1 MVQTKEN
8 YLRNEMFKAISNYIK
23 ETGKTENEVL
33 YIIENKFPG
42 ESISKSVVTQEHE
55 KNYFGY

>member
-23 ETGKTENEVL
+23 ETGKTE
-33 YIIENKFPG
+33 K
-42 ESISKSVVTQEHE
+42 
-55 KNYFGY
+55 